1 MAWRSCA
8 HQVKIRWRPRWLR
21 TFPDPPTSHLCSPLG
36 MSHNPTLPGSAR
48 IAWQWLGVLKENL
61 DLFFQL
67 VRSASAPASRRQKW
81 NTVATDTRCLTPSH
95 SPFAKATAG
104 YVASCEVAF
113 HGSMAAWQ
121 HGRHQTSNIRQG
133 TAVPGWLTAEGR
145 SEALVAA
152 VQLRQ
157 QVAWESRPWC
167 LRCAFCSPKAHVSEA
182 RLRDSSRGPQA
193 LNKQRVSGKGFRG
206 QE

>member
-113 HGSMAAWQ
+113 HDSMAAWPTSDIK
-121 HGRHQTSNIRQG
+121 HQTGNSGPRLADRRGAFRG
-133 TAVPGWLTAEGR
+133 TGRCSATETAGGLGIPAVVFEMCLLLAESARVRG
-145 SEALVAA
+145 ST
-152 VQLRQ
+152 
-157 QVAWESRPWC
+157 
-167 LRCAFCSPKAHVSEA
+167 A
-182 RLRDSSRGPQA
+182 RLLKGPPGA
-193 LNKQRVSGKGFRG
+193 
-206 QE
+206 